1 MKFRFIKNCVL
12 LLLVLFVFASAKLLN
27 MTQPPTGHT
36 GATSGINCTTGCHSG
51 NPLNNAGG
59 SVVINGLPATYTPG
73 TTYTFSVVIT
83 HGAANRI
90 RWGFSVKAVGTNNND
105 VGTFSTTATNAAV
118 NDKELSHFNAPFA
131 PQGNTFTFSNL
142 KWTAP
147 TNPTAQEQSVTFYT
161 GGNAANGND
170 DNSGDFIYT
179 STKNITLTTTAVPEI
194 IPGVQK
200 WKILNNPS
208 VENITVLYS
217 LKESAVIGFSV
228 YDMNGKLVETAVER
242 RLPAGDHQQQINSSK
257 LQSGLY
263 IVEMRSGKYQTS
275 QKVFVH

>member
-1 MKFRFIKNCVL
+1 MKFQNIKNCVL
-12 LLLVLFVFASAKLLN
+12 LLLVLFVFASARLLN
-27 MTQPPTGHT
+27 MVQPPTGHT
-36 GATSGINCTTGCHSG
+36 GSTAGINCTTGCHSG

-59 SVVINGLPATYTPG
+59 SVVINGLPSSYTPG
-73 TTYTFSVVIT
+73 TAYTFSVVIT
-83 HGAANRI
+83 HNTADRI
-90 RWGFSVKAVGTNNND
+90 RWGFSVNAVGTNNNN

-118 NDKELSHFNAPFA
+118 NGTELSHFNAPFA
-131 PQGNTFTFSNL
+131 PIGNTFTFSNL

-147 TNPTAQEQSVTFYT
+147 VTPTAQEQSVTFYVA
-161 GGNAANGND
+161 GNAANGND

-179 STKNITLTTTAVPEI
+179 ATKNITLTTTLVSEL

-200 WKILNNPS
+200 WKVLNSPS
-208 VENITVLYS
+208 VQNITVLYS

-228 YDMNGKLVETAVER
+228 YDMSGKLLQTEVDK

-263 IVEMRSGKYQTS
+263 IIKMRSGKYQAS